1 MTKGNANMA
10 KAIEKMSYKELQDLS
25 VRVKKAMVTVQ
36 DRERAGLRKKMEAL
50 AAGAGFKLGDLFGGR
65 GGKGRTVAAKY
76 ANPDDPMQTWSGRG
90 RKPLWLVARVKGGD
104 KMDKFLIK
112 S

>member
-1 MTKGNANMA
+1 MTKSV
-10 KAIEKMSYKELQDLS
+10 EKMSYKELQELS
-25 VRVKKAMVTVQ
+25 LRVKKAMASVQ
-36 DRERAGLRKKMEAL
+36 DRERATLRQKMEAL

-76 ANPDDPMQTWSGRG
+76 VNPADPTETWTGRG
-90 RKPLWLVARVKGGD
+90 RRPRWLAAKIKAGD
-104 KMDKFLIK
+104 KMEKFLIK